1 MRQGNLRADARL
13 ALNPQD
19 VNDLREMMAA
29 ITGDE
34 KLVDEKFKQ
43 HYRMKAQI
51 VDFFEKRNLHE
62 VRVGVGVGGRAAR
75 GGPTR
80 SADIATPTRCCV
92 LPLPLPAAVQVCQ
105 LEQTLVTG
113 CDAQGVKASSKEI
126 EKAMRTFMQDDRLT

>member
-1 MRQGNLRADARL
+1 MRADSRQS
-13 ALNPQD
+13 LNPQD

-62 VRVGVGVGGRAAR
+62 VRGKGGDSVQKRVRYMLHGLAVASAR
-75 GGPTR
+75 SFSVEPSFT
-80 SADIATPTRCCV
+80 
-92 LPLPLPAAVQVCQ
+92 LPLLYAALVACPARFLSLSPRRCVPC
-105 LEQTLVTG
+105 
-113 CDAQGVKASSKEI
+113 SKHW
-126 EKAMRTFMQDDRLT
+126 